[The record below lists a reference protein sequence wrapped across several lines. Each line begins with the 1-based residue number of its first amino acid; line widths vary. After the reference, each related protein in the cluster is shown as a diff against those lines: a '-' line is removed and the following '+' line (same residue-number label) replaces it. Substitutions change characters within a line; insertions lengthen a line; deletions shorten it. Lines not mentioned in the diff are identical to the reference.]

1 MFVLGCCCCSV
12 AQLCLTLC
20 DSVDCR
26 TPAFS
31 VLHYLPEEFDQTH
44 VHWAS
49 DAIQPTHP
57 LSSPFPP
64 AFSLSLHQGLFQWVG
79 SLHQVAKVLEVQL
92 QHQSFHEYSW
102 LISFRIDWFALL
114 PVQES
119 SPTPQ
124 FKHTNSSALSLL
136 RGPTLTSMH
145 NYWKNQ
151 SLDYKDLCQQSDVS
165 AFLYAIYVCAG
176 MTSCNSKTDFP
187 VSLWRPVSFL

>member
-20 DSVDCR
+20 DSMDCR

-114 PVQES
+114 ASQES
-119 SPTPQ
+119 SPT
-124 FKHTNSSALSLL
+124 HSSN
-136 RGPTLTSMH
+136 TSILQH
-145 NYWKNQ
+145 
-151 SLDYKDLCQQSDVS
+151 S
-165 AFLYAIYVCAG
+165 AFFMIQLSHPCMITGKTKALTIRTFV
-176 MTSCNSKTDFP
+176 SK
-187 VSLWRPVSFL
+187 VMSLHFYMPSMFVLGWLVVTLRLISL